1 MQPPTS
7 PYTPPQTRPAR
18 HRRAWPALLAT
29 GLALWVATVAVT
41 LLTGNST
48 LVPTVILLGSFL
60 VPVTFV
66 TWAYEHRR
74 GENATPELL
83 FRAFIVG
90 GVLGILGASLLESYL
105 LRQSPFTYIGVGL
118 IEEGVKLAALVFVAR
133 HMTRVTMRD
142 GMVLG
147 ATVGFGFAAF
157 ESAGYA
163 MNAMLTERGLD
174 LAALVQTEVMRGLL
188 TPVGHGLW
196 TAVLGGVLF
205 AAVSGGHWRIT
216 VRVLLTYLGVSLLHG
231 LWDSVHSLSAL
242 FALVLT
248 GQPWQVQLLETG
260 RVPEI
265 LPYQASLILAMDI
278 AGMAVVAVLGIV
290 WLFSLVRTAA
300 R

>member
-1 MQPPTS
+1 MQMPAGTD
-7 PYTPPQTRPAR
+7 TRSR
-18 HRRAWPALLAT
+18 RRRAWPALFLT
-29 GLALWVATVAVT
+29 GLALWAATVAVT
-41 LLTGNST
+41 LVTGNAT

-66 TWAYEHRR
+66 TWAYEHRQ
-74 GENATPELL
+74 GENASAEPL

-90 GVLGILGASLLESYL
+90 GVLGVLGASLLESYL
-105 LRQSPFTYIGVGL
+105 LRQSPFVYLGVGL
-118 IEEGVKLAALVFVAR
+118 IEEGVKVAALVFVAR
-133 HMTRVTMRD
+133 HTVRATMRD

-174 LAALVQTEVMRGLL
+174 LAALVQTEIVRGLL

-205 AAVSGGHWRIT
+205 AASSGHWRIT

-231 LWDSVHSLSAL
+231 LWDSVHGLSAL
-242 FALVLT
+242 AALVLT
-248 GQPWQVQLLETG
+248 GQPWQVRMLELG

-265 LPYQASLILAMDI
+265 LPYQASLILGLDI
-278 AGMAVVAVLGIV
+278 AGMAVVAGLGIA
-290 WLFSLVRTAA
+290 WLASLVRTAA

>member
-1 MQPPTS
+1 MH
-7 PYTPPQTRPAR
+7 TPAGTGTRSRP
-18 HRRAWPALLAT
+18 RRTWPAVLLT
-29 GLALWVATVAVT
+29 GLALWAATVAVT
-41 LLTGNST
+41 LVTANAT

-66 TWAYEHRR
+66 TWAYEHRQ
-74 GENATPELL
+74 GENATAELL
-83 FRAFIVG
+83 FRAFLVG
-90 GVLGILGASLLESYL
+90 GVLGVLGASLLESYL
-105 LRQSPFTYIGVGL
+105 LRQSPFVYLGVGL
-118 IEEGVKLAALVFVAR
+118 IEEGVKAAALVFVAR
-133 HMTRVTMRD
+133 HTARATMRD

-147 ATVGFGFAAF
+147 AAVGFGFAAF

-174 LAALVQTEVMRGLL
+174 LAALVQTEIVRGLL

-205 AAVSGGHWRIT
+205 AASGGHWRIT

-231 LWDSVHSLSAL
+231 LWDSVHGLSAL
-242 FALVLT
+242 VALVLT
-248 GQPWQVQLLETG
+248 GRPWQVQALELG

-265 LPYQASLILAMDI
+265 LPYQASLILGLDI
-278 AGMAVVAVLGIV
+278 AGMVAVAALGTA
-290 WLFSLVRTAA
+290 WLASLVRMAA